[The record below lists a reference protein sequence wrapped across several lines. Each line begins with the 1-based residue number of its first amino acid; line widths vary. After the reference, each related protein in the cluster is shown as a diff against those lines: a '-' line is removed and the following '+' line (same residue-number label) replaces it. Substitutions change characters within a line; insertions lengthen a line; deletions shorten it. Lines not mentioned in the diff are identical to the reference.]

1 MDDSVL
7 SLSLFLFPPLNYK
20 TLECKNSVYSAM
32 CMYTQLLNPMVAAE
46 KYFFT
51 VWLNHPANIT
61 EKYTVIEYMQWEQS
75 AFECFQKKNAKYCL
89 AKMCL
94 YFISMTL

>member
-32 CMYTQLLNPMVAAE
+32 CMCTQVLNPMVAAE

-51 VWLNHPANIT
+51 V
-61 EKYTVIEYMQWEQS
+61 
-75 AFECFQKKNAKYCL
+75 
-89 AKMCL
+89 
-94 YFISMTL
+94 